1 MKMNLTKFNAAA
13 ARELAGPTVE
23 EQVDEALAQIKEA
36 AIKKHRQTNLVSSLW
51 VNGGY
56 SKTEDYKKAC
66 KILTDLGF
74 TVEFFY
80 EERQFVNMFTI
91 VKW

>member
-1 MKMNLTKFNAAA
+1 MSLTKFNAAA
-13 ARELAGPTVE
+13 ARELSGPTIE
-23 EQVDEALAQIKEA
+23 EQVDQALIQIKDA
-36 AIKKHRQTNLVSSLW
+36 ASKKYRQTNLVSNLW

-66 KILTDLGF
+66 KMLTDLGF

-80 EERQFVNMFTI
+80 EERQFVSMFTV